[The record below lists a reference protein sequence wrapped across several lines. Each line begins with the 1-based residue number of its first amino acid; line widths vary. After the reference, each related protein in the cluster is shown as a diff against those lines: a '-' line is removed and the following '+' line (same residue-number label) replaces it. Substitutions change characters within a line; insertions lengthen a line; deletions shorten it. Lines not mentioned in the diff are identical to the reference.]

1 MILSKRSL
9 TQQPS
14 AASGTAPATAGIRES
29 PKEPIPVEKATA
41 HARRAPR
48 NGVRPQVASLATGI
62 RWSGYLVLLTSW
74 FTTRMQIATT
84 PPQ

>member
-1 MILSKRSL
+1 MER
-9 TQQPS
+9 
-14 AASGTAPATAGIRES
+14 
-29 PKEPIPVEKATA
+29 ATA

-48 NGVRPQVASLATGI
+48 NGVRPHTASLATGI

-74 FTTRMQIATT
+74 LTTRMQIATT